1 MGLTMM
7 SFVGVNINSF
17 YFYSKSQDDKN
28 TVQNSGIMVIDEA
41 FLCYFGVIEQIW
53 EVDYTQF
60 RVPIFKF
67 KWIDSKNGMK
77 NDELGFTLVNLNKAG
92 YKGEPL
98 TMAFQAKQ
106 VFYVNDPSNQRWLVV
121 LQGRNMHGS
130 DENQDSTLDIF
141 KTPTPSTQK
150 PTFIDK
156 VEFDDVYDT

>member
-77 NDELGFTLVNLNKAG
+77 NDELGFTLVNLDKVG
-92 YKGEPL
+92 YKGEPF
-98 TMAFQAKQ
+98 TMVFQAKQ
-106 VFYVNDPSNQRWLVV
+106 VFYV
-121 LQGRNMHGS
+121 
-130 DENQDSTLDIF
+130 
-141 KTPTPSTQK
+141 
-150 PTFIDK
+150 
-156 VEFDDVYDT
+156 